1 MTEISDTYT
10 FKNGEEEITIV
21 MYSGLL
27 RKLIAASRML
37 TSPEEFMTNME
48 VQETFID
55 LLLTDF
61 DEKGKE
67 KGKLAQ
73 AFKLSPEIVEDLMV
87 WGYNHCLNFTLSTTT
102 KLKAMMDKTAENL
115 EKASQPTQAG

>member
-27 RKLIAASRML
+27 RKLVTVSSLL

-48 VQETFID
+48 VQDKFID
-55 LLLTDF
+55 LLLTKF
-61 DEKGKE
+61 DEKGNAV
-67 KGKLAQ
+67 GKLAEP
-73 AFKLSPEIVEDLMV
+73 FSLPSKTVEDLMV
-87 WGYNHCLNFTLSTTT
+87 WGYDHCLNFTLSSST
-102 KLKAMMDKTAENL
+102 KLKNL
-115 EKASQPTQAG
+115 VDRTTKDLAKISEPTQAG